1 MLILLVNFYLSTD
14 LYTYILYIL
23 SNIYLSTDLY
33 TYILYILG
41 NSLFFW
47 CSKKRVFLDT
57 LNYIFRILQVMW
69 SPWKPSQ
76 QSIEEFGQVWGN
88 SMEDFF
94 FLNFFLKT
102 FKILMRFQC
111 FFFNS

>member
-23 SNIYLSTDLY
+23 SNIYLNTDLY

-94 FLNFFLKT
+94 FSEFFSENFQNSHAFS
-102 FKILMRFQC
+102 M